1 MFKDNTGH
9 VSNTQSI
16 PYLTGFLSS
25 YPRPIFINGVPSQI
39 VSSNNFLPSVFN
51 NHALPLAANVSINL
65 SSINEFQMINSNDND
80 NSTIKHDSCMLF
92 TRSVIDGKSSF
103 IVKNTEINNCSKP
116 RHVLCKT
123 KSRHSFNFYRHCY
136 RKPLT
141 LGVPAMISNHLTY
154 ELCSFVC
161 KRLRMTL
168 VVIHIN
174 KCYCL
179 ENNLPKTLD
188 WNPNYEKYQKKECG
202 YPCPGNQH
210 ELCGNENTIVVFETS
225 ISIYFFGY
233 GDREKFSISNPDF
246 AYDRCIHL
254 DSVKESKIY
263 EFNLNNPSDIHP
275 RYCLELCTSYRQK
288 YALLNS
294 IQCLCTNILI
304 KKKQDILFTPR
315 DSNCTQECPANYL
328 YTCGNSKNASIYSV
342 YFMKIKC
349 PVDERRC
356 LSVDISTKKNS
367 FSTAQSYCKSIG
379 AMVAKIND
387 ILDIQD
393 ILPMSVLNRNSYIEY
408 RFSSIW
414 RASNSTQYFWIDRTS
429 EITND
434 NKTSDRSIG
443 RCSKTSQ
450 LIDQHCILLRYEKII
465 IHDAVTY
472 EQCFIESNECSLMS
486 AIPVCVDRHLEFNP
500 IVIPLSTNGDSSIIS
515 VNTTTDYT
523 CGDDEEYHLMDEYC
537 YKILFHEKTWQ
548 DAKSECERDKS
559 MLFIPEQMATLHLI
573 KFLFVRR
580 RSYTSSGIVHVGV
593 IYDNQNRTVIQY
605 NTTNGNTLPNITSS
619 NTIRT
624 LCEKTFRERYETL
637 MSSSTSSMKEK
648 KRLKTQQTGCAY
660 ADFRAGVEVSISCDE
675 IPCNQLATVICQKAP
690 IRKMRAIV
698 AKRSYRYM
706 GCYINAFYN
715 SYFISSYMEP
725 TLCFRLCETPI
736 IYIQASI
743 CRCSGG
749 GLMDYNRQRDKF
761 CRIACPKPGDRR
773 FKSNNTCGGLG
784 TYSVYVEEHFYT
796 QHAELFNYQ
805 IQFASCQLWNSSSYY
820 DTFQVKID
828 ESSVKSS
835 LNRLERCAVACLDQN
850 TTTKSIAFND
860 DINQCLCIMPQKLNV
875 DSNRAL
881 NLTILSNNNCD
892 RYCDNILGHSKVEHT
907 FKCGSSSDRRV
918 WAIYDLNE
926 ACPISSVYIKEL
938 KKCISSEITIV
949 DFCEPPSVKY
959 VYDGNVTWNVFLKII
974 EKLNLTK
981 SMVSIDFNN
990 DVTIDP
996 SWKCSTTTTSINS
1009 INLYLPGA
1017 DYSNMN
1023 FSTNYALDNGCLR
1036 VVSYFSYL
1044 DRLSYRLCVEN
1055 PTNKNSLSYDARFY
1069 PTYIY
1074 NIDLMLTTCPHN
1086 WLDLNK
1092 HCYQISSEPKTI
1104 QEARNSC
1111 ITISKTEETIKDVEI
1126 IYSDSDDNDKNEM
1139 HNNIKDYFY
1148 DLHKGEII
1156 QYTSPWQMRLGFYLL
1171 DTNLSKTEST
1181 FHQLSSF
1188 STDEPSLVSNVNFNH
1203 SSIHEFQM
1211 INPTQANK
1219 STIIDDSCIVVTRF
1233 LVNRNEISILK
1244 KIQVTNCLKPR
1255 HVLCKTKSIFLYSQQ
1270 RCLSKPLILGLPT
1283 IISNHLTHE
1292 LCLSVC
1298 KKLHTALAVI
1308 YINKCYCINSVVSR
1322 AFVIEP
1328 HYEKYEKKDCGNPCP
1343 GSQHELCGNE
1353 DTIVVFEDPNS
1364 IFQFNDDDI
1373 DSLTTPSFYFVYDS
1387 CIYLHS
1393 VNQSTMYEFELTRI
1407 NDIHPR
1413 YCLELC
1419 TNYRQKYALLNS
1431 NKCLC
1436 TNIPLKKKQ
1445 NNAFESSDLN
1455 CTQECSGNYLYT
1467 CGNSENS
1474 SIYSMYIM
1482 KTNCPADKQRCAH
1495 TNVSIKKNSFSS
1507 AQSYCKSIGGMVA
1520 KINDILEIQDI
1531 LPKSMFTSDVFDTFS
1546 FGFRSRM
1553 FNDTKFF
1560 WIDRTSDITN
1570 DNKTSDRS
1578 IGRCSKTSQV
1588 IDPHCILLRYEKIII
1603 HDTMTYEWCF
1613 TESNECSSISAIPVC
1628 VDQDLDFNSIV
1639 IPRTTGDDSSI
1650 VSINISSDYSCGDDT
1665 QYDLMDD
1672 YCYKVDLHETTWQD
1686 AKAKCERDN
1695 ATLFIPE
1702 RMTTL
1707 TLIKSLF
1714 LRQYSYTSS
1723 GVAHVGAF
1731 YDNRNLTIIQY
1742 NTTDRST
1749 LPSVSD
1755 FNSLYTLCELTF
1767 RQRYERLM
1775 SSPTISEMEKKQL
1788 ITQQTG
1794 CAYVDFRSDYTLSI
1808 LCDEIPCNRLASMIC
1823 QKLPIRKMRAIIAK
1837 RLVVHRI

>member
-1 MFKDNTGH
+1 
-9 VSNTQSI
+9 
-16 PYLTGFLSS
+16 
-25 YPRPIFINGVPSQI
+25 
-39 VSSNNFLPSVFN
+39 
-51 NHALPLAANVSINL
+51 
-65 SSINEFQMINSNDND
+65 
-80 NSTIKHDSCMLF
+80 
-92 TRSVIDGKSSF
+92 
-103 IVKNTEINNCSKP
+103 
-116 RHVLCKT
+116 
-123 KSRHSFNFYRHCY
+123 
-136 RKPLT
+136 
-141 LGVPAMISNHLTY
+141 
-154 ELCSFVC
+154 
-161 KRLRMTL
+161 
-168 VVIHIN
+168 
-174 KCYCL
+174 
-179 ENNLPKTLD
+179 
-188 WNPNYEKYQKKECG
+188 
-202 YPCPGNQH
+202 
-210 ELCGNENTIVVFETS
+210 
-225 ISIYFFGY
+225 
-233 GDREKFSISNPDF
+233 
-246 AYDRCIHL
+246 
-254 DSVKESKIY
+254 
-263 EFNLNNPSDIHP
+263 
-275 RYCLELCTSYRQK
+275 
-288 YALLNS
+288 
-294 IQCLCTNILI
+294 
-304 KKKQDILFTPR
+304 
-315 DSNCTQECPANYL
+315 
-328 YTCGNSKNASIYSV
+328 
-342 YFMKIKC
+342 
-349 PVDERRC
+349 
-356 LSVDISTKKNS
+356 
-367 FSTAQSYCKSIG
+367 
-379 AMVAKIND
+379 
-387 ILDIQD
+387 
-393 ILPMSVLNRNSYIEY
+393 
-408 RFSSIW
+408 
-414 RASNSTQYFWIDRTS
+414 
-429 EITND
+429 
-434 NKTSDRSIG
+434 
-443 RCSKTSQ
+443 
-450 LIDQHCILLRYEKII
+450 
-465 IHDAVTY
+465 
-472 EQCFIESNECSLMS
+472 
-486 AIPVCVDRHLEFNP
+486 
-500 IVIPLSTNGDSSIIS
+500 
-515 VNTTTDYT
+515 
-523 CGDDEEYHLMDEYC
+523 
-537 YKILFHEKTWQ
+537 
-548 DAKSECERDKS
+548 
-559 MLFIPEQMATLHLI
+559 
-573 KFLFVRR
+573 
-580 RSYTSSGIVHVGV
+580 
-593 IYDNQNRTVIQY
+593 
-605 NTTNGNTLPNITSS
+605 
-619 NTIRT
+619 
-624 LCEKTFRERYETL
+624 
-637 MSSSTSSMKEK
+637 
-648 KRLKTQQTGCAY
+648 
-660 ADFRAGVEVSISCDE
+660 
-675 IPCNQLATVICQKAP
+675 
-690 IRKMRAIV
+690 
-698 AKRSYRYM
+698 
-706 GCYINAFYN
+706 
-715 SYFISSYMEP
+715 
-725 TLCFRLCETPI
+725 
-736 IYIQASI
+736 
-743 CRCSGG
+743 
-749 GLMDYNRQRDKF
+749 
-761 CRIACPKPGDRR
+761 
-773 FKSNNTCGGLG
+773 
-784 TYSVYVEEHFYT
+784 
-796 QHAELFNYQ
+796 
-805 IQFASCQLWNSSSYY
+805 
-820 DTFQVKID
+820 
-828 ESSVKSS
+828 
-835 LNRLERCAVACLDQN
+835 
-850 TTTKSIAFND
+850 
-860 DINQCLCIMPQKLNV
+860 
-875 DSNRAL
+875 
-881 NLTILSNNNCD
+881 
-892 RYCDNILGHSKVEHT
+892 
-907 FKCGSSSDRRV
+907 
-918 WAIYDLNE
+918 
-926 ACPISSVYIKEL
+926 
-938 KKCISSEITIV
+938 
-949 DFCEPPSVKY
+949 
-959 VYDGNVTWNVFLKII
+959 
-974 EKLNLTK
+974 
-981 SMVSIDFNN
+981 
-990 DVTIDP
+990 
-996 SWKCSTTTTSINS
+996 
-1009 INLYLPGA
+1009 
-1017 DYSNMN
+1017 
-1023 FSTNYALDNGCLR
+1023 
-1036 VVSYFSYL
+1036 
-1044 DRLSYRLCVEN
+1044 
-1055 PTNKNSLSYDARFY
+1055 
-1069 PTYIY
+1069 
-1074 NIDLMLTTCPHN
+1074 
-1086 WLDLNK
+1086 
-1092 HCYQISSEPKTI
+1092 
-1104 QEARNSC
+1104 
-1111 ITISKTEETIKDVEI
+1111 
-1126 IYSDSDDNDKNEM
+1126 M

-1364 IFQFNDDDI
+1364 IFQFKDDDI

-1431 NKCLC
+1431 NTCLC

-1474 SIYSMYIM
+1474 SIYSMYVM
-1482 KTNCPADKQRCAH
+1482 KTNCPVDKQRCAH

-1665 QYDLMDD
+1665 QYHLMDD

-1749 LPSVSD
+1749 LPNVSD

-1767 RQRYERLM
+1767 RQRYGRLM

-1823 QKLPIRKMRAIIAK
+1823 QKLPTRKMRAIIAK